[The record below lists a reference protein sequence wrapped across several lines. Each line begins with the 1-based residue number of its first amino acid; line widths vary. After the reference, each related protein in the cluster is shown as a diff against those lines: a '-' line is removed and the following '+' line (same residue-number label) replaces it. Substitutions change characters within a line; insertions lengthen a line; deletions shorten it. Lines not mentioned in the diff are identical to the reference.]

1 MLWIMGIVPVL
12 QALFTLVYVPFWP
25 NISANFDH
33 TPWVGLHFWDTIFP
47 LFIFIVGISMSL
59 SIKRRLQRRES
70 RARIYAHIIK
80 RSLLL
85 FLLGLVYNGLLD
97 FDFASL
103 GYCGVLQRIAIA
115 YLFGSLIVLHTNVRT
130 QAATAA
136 GLLLSY
142 WALMTFVPVPRF
154 GPGVLTP
161 GENLHAYID
170 RMVLP
175 GRLYNRVF
183 DEDGLLQQ
191 MSSISVALLGAVA
204 GYWLGGPYSG
214 KKKTVGFLAA
224 GAVSICLGLIW
235 HSLPRPIGF
244 PMIFRLWSSS
254 YVLVAVGY
262 ASVML
267 GLFYYIID
275 VKGYR
280 KWAFPFVVIGLN
292 PLTIYLVQELFDFG
306 IVVNIFLHGVVDS
319 LGSYRLLV
327 VSTCVLGTKW
337 LSCISCTKSGFSL
350 VDRYIDNLQFPG

>member
-1 MLWIMGIVPVL
+1 MDYG
-12 QALFTLVYVPFWP
+12 
-25 NISANFDH
+25 N
-33 TPWVGLHFWDTIFP
+33 
-47 LFIFIVGISMSL
+47 
-59 SIKRRLQRRES
+59 
-70 RARIYAHIIK
+70 RARFAGALYLSR
-80 RSLLL
+80 RSLLAEYQCQL
-85 FLLGLVYNGLLD
+85 RSYSVGRAPFLGHDFPAIHFHCRNQHVPFYQTTAATEGVSCPDLRSHNQEKPLALLLGLVYNGLLD
-97 FDFASL
+97 FDIASL
-103 GYCGVLQRIAIA
+103 GYCGVLQHIAIA
-115 YLFGSLIVLHTNVRT
+115 YLFASLIVLHTNVRT

-204 GYWLGGPYSG
+204 GCWLGGPHSG
-214 KKKTVGFLAA
+214 KKKTLGFLAA

-280 KWAFPFVVIGLN
+280 KWAFPFIVIGLN

-319 LGSYRLLV
+319 LGSYSLLV
-327 VSTCVLGTKW
+327 VATCVLGTKW
-337 LSCISCTKSGFSL
+337 LFLYFLYKKRIFLSG
-350 VDRYIDNLQFPG
+350 